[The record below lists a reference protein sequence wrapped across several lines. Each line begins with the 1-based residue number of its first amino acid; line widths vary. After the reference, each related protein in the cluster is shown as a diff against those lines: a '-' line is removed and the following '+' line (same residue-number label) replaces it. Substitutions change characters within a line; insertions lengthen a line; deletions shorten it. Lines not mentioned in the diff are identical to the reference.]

1 MEKSISDN
9 LINSLDNRNS
19 TEEND
24 NNINDWNNLIA
35 EFKTGGDNI
44 DYFEM
49 YNDDEKYIKNNINMT
64 VNMIYINGIINTPD
78 DSWLSVKFTLL
89 IIKLYFNNVNVCL
102 INNIL
107 FISNIYEDF
116 INSLEK
122 IIFIKNILLF
132 ILNFNLINLLL
143 NISKAKK

>member
-1 MEKSISDN
+1 MEKSLSDN

-24 NNINDWNNLIA
+24 NNINDWNNLI
-35 EFKTGGDNI
+35 E
-44 DYFEM
+44 E
-49 YNDDEKYIKNNINMT
+49 DEKYIKNNINMT

-78 DSWLSVKFTLL
+78 DSWLYVKFTLL
-89 IIKLYFNNVNVCL
+89 IIKLYFNNVIVCL

-116 INSLEK
+116 INNFEK
-122 IIFIKNILLF
+122 HFYKI
-132 ILNFNLINLLL
+132 
-143 NISKAKK
+143 

>member
-89 IIKLYFNNVNVCL
+89 IIKLYFNKVNVCL

-122 IIFIKNILLF
+122 IIFIKIFYFLIWIL
-132 ILNFNLINLLL
+132 I
-143 NISKAKK
+143 

>member
-1 MEKSISDN
+1 MEKSLSDN

-24 NNINDWNNLIA
+24 NNINDWNNLIE
-35 EFKTGGDNI
+35 EFKNGGDNL
-44 DYFEM
+44 DYYEM

-78 DSWLSVKFTLL
+78 DSWLYVKFTLL
-89 IIKLYFNNVNVCL
+89 ITKLYFNNVNVCL

-107 FISNIYEDF
+107 IISNIYEDF
-116 INSLEK
+116 INNNFEK
-122 IIFIKNILLF
+122 HFFKF
-132 ILNFNLINLLL
+132 
-143 NISKAKK
+143 

>member
-78 DSWLSVKFTLL
+78 DSWLYVKFTLL
-89 IIKLYFNNVNVCL
+89 ITKLYFNNVNVCL

-116 INSLEK
+116 INNFEK
-122 IIFIKNILLF
+122 HFYKI
-132 ILNFNLINLLL
+132 
-143 NISKAKK
+143 

>member
-1 MEKSISDN
+1 MEKSLSDN

-24 NNINDWNNLIA
+24 NNINDWNNLIE
-35 EFKTGGDNI
+35 EFKNGGDNL
-44 DYFEM
+44 DYYEM

-78 DSWLSVKFTLL
+78 DSWLYVKFTLL
-89 IIKLYFNNVNVCL
+89 ITKLYFNNVNVRL

-116 INSLEK
+116 INNNFEK
-122 IIFIKNILLF
+122 HFFKF
-132 ILNFNLINLLL
+132 
-143 NISKAKK
+143 

>member
-24 NNINDWNNLIA
+24 NNINDWNNLIE
-35 EFKTGGDNI
+35 EFKNGGDNL
-44 DYFEM
+44 DYYEM

-78 DSWLSVKFTLL
+78 DS
-89 IIKLYFNNVNVCL
+89 
-102 INNIL
+102 
-107 FISNIYEDF
+107 
-116 INSLEK
+116 
-122 IIFIKNILLF
+122 
-132 ILNFNLINLLL
+132 
-143 NISKAKK
+143 

>member
-35 EFKTGGDNI
+35 DFKTGGDNI

-78 DSWLSVKFTLL
+78 DSWLYVKFTLL

-122 IIFIKNILLF
+122 IIFI

>member
-1 MEKSISDN
+1 MEKSLSDN

-24 NNINDWNNLIA
+24 NNINDWNNLIE
-35 EFKTGGDNI
+35 EFKNGGDNL
-44 DYFEM
+44 DYYEM

-78 DSWLSVKFTLL
+78 DSWLYVKFTLL
-89 IIKLYFNNVNVCL
+89 ITKLYFNNVNVCL

-116 INSLEK
+116 INNNFEK
-122 IIFIKNILLF
+122 HFYKF
-132 ILNFNLINLLL
+132 
-143 NISKAKK
+143 

>member
-1 MEKSISDN
+1 MEKSLSDN

-24 NNINDWNNLIA
+24 NNINDWNNLIE
-35 EFKTGGDNI
+35 EFKNGGDNL
-44 DYFEM
+44 DYYEM

-78 DSWLSVKFTLL
+78 DSWLYVKFTLL
-89 IIKLYFNNVNVCL
+89 ITKLYFNNVNVCL

-116 INSLEK
+116 INNFEK
-122 IIFIKNILLF
+122 HFYKI
-132 ILNFNLINLLL
+132 
-143 NISKAKK
+143 

>member
-1 MEKSISDN
+1 VEKSISDN

-78 DSWLSVKFTLL
+78 DS
-89 IIKLYFNNVNVCL
+89 
-102 INNIL
+102 
-107 FISNIYEDF
+107 
-116 INSLEK
+116 
-122 IIFIKNILLF
+122 
-132 ILNFNLINLLL
+132 
-143 NISKAKK
+143 

>member
-1 MEKSISDN
+1 
-9 LINSLDNRNS
+9 
-19 TEEND
+19 
-24 NNINDWNNLIA
+24 
-35 EFKTGGDNI
+35 
-44 DYFEM
+44 
-49 YNDDEKYIKNNINMT
+49 MT

-78 DSWLSVKFTLL
+78 DSWLYVKFTLL
-89 IIKLYFNNVNVCL
+89 ITKLYFNNVNVCL

-132 ILNFNLINLLL
+132 NLNFNLINLLL

>member
-9 LINSLDNRNS
+9 LINSLDNWNS

-122 IIFIKNILLF
+122 IIFIKIFYFLIWIL
-132 ILNFNLINLLL
+132 I
-143 NISKAKK
+143 